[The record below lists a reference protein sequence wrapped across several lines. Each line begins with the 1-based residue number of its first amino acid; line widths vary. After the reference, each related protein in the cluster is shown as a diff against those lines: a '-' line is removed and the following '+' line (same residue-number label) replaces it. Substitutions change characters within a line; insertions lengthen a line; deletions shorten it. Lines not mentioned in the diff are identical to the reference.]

1 MLLLR
6 YNHLNPYRL
15 VAPLILYWSF
25 RMFYSVAFF
34 WWTGFA
40 AVNWFFHDVFY
51 ERNDSTVLCLVV
63 ISDLSLF
70 YRQYEPEHYDAELKL
85 KSKQFRDRYPRQIIY
100 SSFAII
106 LLSVNSQIWA
116 IIATLSSAGLLFLI
130 RFIYM
135 LIWQKPINMK
145 QKVARLST
153 LPNELVESP
162 MLSSA
167 SSAISLDSP
176 LRQRFPQSI
185 YHRPQ
190 SVFTYTNVSQYQ
202 HEILKSNAYQLQ
214 QRQLSSSAQFSWKLF
229 HLLGLL
235 LLSFSIYWLSVNRI
249 TTQQSWQ
256 QKELVRGFK
265 LEYERLLS
273 VVIMTNHR
281 DGDPDYLLRT
291 LESYDAKLI
300 SSNLSDPLFNRVE
313 IIVYTSSTA
322 DEHLIFN
329 IAALK
334 YQDRSDFRFISRQ
347 ESNVPEQTRFTSKY
361 LKQRLD
367 FADGIHYALNQSDS
381 YLIML
386 AEDDMPLCSYF
397 RQQFRS
403 LIHHAFVVGD
413 HCGAFIGTGGS
424 GILMTRPTALNI
436 VKLLRSKDYLSR
448 PVDILIQQ
456 CLRGH
461 LPQCSNCVDP
471 RTPNS
476 LPWLYEQQPRGL
488 LASSTLYMYHIG
500 FDSSTF
506 RGRRYGAD
514 AFQCGWRHPFNGHS
528 GLKVYN
534 YNRNRVDG

>member
-1 MLLLR
+1 
-6 YNHLNPYRL
+6 
-15 VAPLILYWSF
+15 
-25 RMFYSVAFF
+25 MFYSVAFF

-40 AVNWFFHDVFY
+40 AVNWFFHDAFY
-51 ERNDSTVLCLVV
+51 ERNDFTVLCLVV
-63 ISDLSLF
+63 ISDLSQF
-70 YRQYEPEHYDAELKL
+70 YSKYEPEHYDVDMKL
-85 KSKQFRDRYPRQIIY
+85 KSKQFRDRYPLQIFY
-100 SSFAII
+100 PSFAII

-116 IIATLSSAGLLFLI
+116 ITSILSTAGILFLI

-135 LIWQKPINMK
+135 LIWQRPLTIK
-145 QKVARLST
+145 QKVARLFT
-153 LPNELVESP
+153 IPNELVESP

-167 SSAISLDSP
+167 SSAISIDSP

-202 HEILKSNAYQLQ
+202 HEILKSNAYQHQ
-214 QRQLSSSAQFSWKLF
+214 QRQLSSSAQFIWKLF
-229 HLLGLL
+229 HF
-235 LLSFSIYWLSVNRI
+235 LSLFLVSLTIYWLSINRI
-249 TTQQSWQ
+249 TTQQRWQ
-256 QKELVRGFK
+256 QKELIRGYK
-265 LEYERLLS
+265 LEYQQLLS

-281 DGDPDYLLRT
+281 DGNPDYLLRT
-291 LESYDAKLI
+291 LEFYDAQLMP
-300 SSNLSDPLFNRVE
+300 SNLFDPLYNRAE
-313 IIVYTSSTA
+313 IIIYTSSTA
-322 DEHLIFN
+322 DEHFIFS

-334 YQDRSDFRFISRQ
+334 YQDRYDFRFISRQ
-347 ESNVPEQTRFTSKY
+347 ESNVPEQTQFTSKY

-367 FADGIHYALNQSDS
+367 FANGIHYALNQSDS

-397 RQQFRS
+397 RQQFSS

-424 GILMTRPTALNI
+424 GIVMTRRTAVNI
-436 VKLLRSKDYLSR
+436 LKLLRSKDYLSR

-476 LPWLYEQQPRGL
+476 LPWLYRQQPRGL
-488 LASSTLYMYHIG
+488 LASSILYMYHIG

-528 GLKVYN
+528 GLNVYN